1 MQECNSVNKVVLIL
15 VGVVRKVVTS
25 VHGYEEDIVLM
36 ASDNSAC
43 SLKYTHFNNILYL

>member
-25 VHGYEEDIVLM
+25 VQGYEEGIVLM
-36 ASDNSAC
+36 VSDNSAYF
-43 SLKYTHFNNILYL
+43 LNYTHFNNLLYF